1 MYPWWKEGKDARLDS
16 NSVEEEQPLRD
27 YRQQRVAVG
36 GMGRYSGHCLS
47 RELQCVLSNF
57 CPLANIRVAPSTDV
71 LPRKK
76 KSTLVQVNR
85 AVLLSCCLLAGV
97 CGEASQGP
105 SA

>member
-1 MYPWWKEGKDARLDS
+1 MPALIPPVSKRSSLSEIIC
-16 NSVEEEQPLRD
+16 NEELLWEAWD
-27 YRQQRVAVG
+27 G
-36 GMGRYSGHCLS
+36 YSGHCLS
-47 RELQCVLSNF
+47 REPQSVLSKF

-76 KSTLVQVNR
+76 SALVQVNR